1 MFYHNNWPFANFIW
15 LHHWTPEQSTL
26 TTGHHQAASQTN
38 QTIQRNITWKR
49 TFTGDCWLWEPG
61 VPVLSEWLSP
71 VLCWPCSAR
80 LVTPPG
86 GLLSTIAMLL
96 TASLPGFLL
105 YIANMIRT
113 PAPRRD
119 TLRCCVM
126 GRKMTVKWDFI
137 ETLFNRILSTH
148 YGKL

>member
-1 MFYHNNWPFANFIW
+1 MIASLNT
-15 LHHWTPEQSTL
+15 WTVNAL

-38 QTIQRNITWKR
+38 QTIHRNITWKR

-71 VLCWPCSAR
+71 VLCWPCSAW

-105 YIANMIRT
+105 HCKYDPHSCTTQGHSQEQCNGTENDCKMGLY
-113 PAPRRD
+113 RD
-119 TLRCCVM
+119 VVKLDTIY
-126 GRKMTVKWDFI
+126 KMCQWFSWRQ
-137 ETLFNRILSTH
+137 NRIKVTL
-148 YGKL
+148 

>member
-1 MFYHNNWPFANFIW
+1 M
-15 LHHWTPEQSTL
+15 
-26 TTGHHQAASQTN
+26 
-38 QTIQRNITWKR
+38 
-49 TFTGDCWLWEPG
+49 
-61 VPVLSEWLSP
+61 LSEWLSP

-80 LVTPPG
+80 LATPPG

-119 TLRCCVM
+119 TLKCSVM

-137 ETLFNRILSTH
+137 ETLFNWILSTH